1 MVVVFL
7 GNNNIVK
14 FKKGVKKMKNAMN
27 FAKGMGA
34 GIVAGMAMAGALKYA
49 ADHNRKFKRNT
60 DKATKAMSNIIDDIQ
75 ALLN

>member
-1 MVVVFL
+1 MVGFIS

-14 FKKGVKKMKNAMN
+14 FKKGVKNMKNAMN

-34 GIVAGMAMAGALKYA
+34 GIVAGMAMAGAIKYA

-60 DKATKAMSNIIDDIQ
+60 GKATKAVSDIIQDIQ

>member
-1 MVVVFL
+1 
-7 GNNNIVK
+7 
-14 FKKGVKKMKNAMN
+14 MN

-34 GIVAGMAMAGALKYA
+34 GIVAGMAMAGAIKYA

-60 DKATKAMSNIIDDIQ
+60 GKATKAMSNIIDDIQ